1 MESALYDV
9 QGVSMS
15 PSIGEDG
22 YLIEGEALGLA
33 VLRLK
38 DGIELRNMESSVS
51 FKQIYLRL
59 ASHQN

>member
-1 MESALYDV
+1 
-9 QGVSMS
+9 MS

-38 DGIELRNMESSVS
+38 DGIELEIWSHLS
-51 FKQIYLRL
+51 
-59 ASHQN
+59 ASN

>member
-1 MESALYDV
+1 LECALYDV

-38 DGIELRNMESSVS
+38 DGIELEIWSHLS
-51 FKQIYLRL
+51 
-59 ASHQN
+59 ASNRSICV